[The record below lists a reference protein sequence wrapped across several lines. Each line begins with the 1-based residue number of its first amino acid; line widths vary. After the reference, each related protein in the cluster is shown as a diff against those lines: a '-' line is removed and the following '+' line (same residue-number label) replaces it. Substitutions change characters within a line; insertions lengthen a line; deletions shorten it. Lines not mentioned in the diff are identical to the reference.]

1 MREDY
6 PLSKNIGGII
16 LTTQNNVH
24 NYILTYTLK
33 KFYAENPTPESFCL
47 EDIFHALSGN
57 NRFTSHGRTRDY
69 TVGEHTVRGVWL
81 ASMLRMSKEVQ
92 KCFLLHDF
100 SEAYLNDI
108 ASPFKKL
115 LPDYMKLEE
124 EVQNAIYMK
133 YLGYVPSDEF
143 YKEVKYID
151 LMMLINEM
159 EQIMKPVDDWGRPNI
174 GETVHIDLFSPMT
187 KHEIKYYL
195 NSLAKELGVHD

>member
-1 MREDY
+1 MT
-6 PLSKNIGGII
+6 K
-16 LTTQNNVH
+16 H

-33 KFYAENPTPESFCL
+33 KFYAINPQPESFCL

-57 NRFTSHGRTRDY
+57 NRFTSHGRARDY

-81 ASMLRMSKEVQ
+81 ANMLGMSKEVQ

-108 ASPFKKL
+108 ASPFKEL
-115 LPDYMKLEE
+115 LPDYIKLEK
-124 EVQNAIYMK
+124 EVQNAAYKK
-133 YLGYVPSDEF
+133 YLGYIPDEEF

-159 EQIMKPVDDWGRPNI
+159 EQIMKPVEPWGRPNI
-174 GETVHIDLFSPMT
+174 GETIHVNLCTPMS
-187 KHEIKYYL
+187 KSEIKYHL
-195 NSLAKELGVHD
+195 FSLAKEFEVHD